1 MSDEA
6 SECLHHDGES
16 SFEHVNLPRMTQ
28 VERRSDAE
36 LGQRLVCRPPGMH
49 ERAASLGSGRT
60 SRRLR

>member
-6 SECLHHDGES
+6 PECLHYNGES
-16 SFEHVNLPRMTQ
+16 PFEHVNLPRVTQ
-28 VERRSDAE
+28 VERRGDAE

-49 ERAASLGSGRT
+49 EIAAPLGSGRT